1 MLGATITEVLSTVL
15 IIGLGGA
22 TVAGVTI
29 GIPRMIAN
37 YKAERYPN
45 GTKKERA
52 KRKEQVEKMRRHE
65 MAVDKYVR
73 DRGGSRVRTENTR
86 VEFTNN
92 AGQKVTYPFAEITSF
107 DQTKD
112 KVYRGIMGQYLE
124 DGTYQTLGE
133 VYLFQP
139 RLMYKTRDAQTNTE
153 VKQELTPNDA
163 KGVLDQK
170 QTYVI
175 NIANGNGSFF
185 GYTPKREVL
194 TGMRLDYIQN
204 ENRYCIDAETD
215 EQQKELEDKEY
226 HLRSIIEI
234 NVPCDSKGNLIP
246 VNLNDPEEAKAFEE
260 YKARNQKSPEDTSFY
275 FKLYNIVENA
285 KEKVKRGFTRRIMGR
300 DTDYSTPTEVVAK
313 KTEPKKQSYEEKMAE
328 INETVNRL
336 DKVGDYLRDA
346 NSNGHGSMPVTGG
359 RPFGGMPPMGG
370 PGGPRMGGRH

>member
-1 MLGATITEVLSTVL
+1 MIGATLAEALSTLL

-22 TVAGVTI
+22 AVAGVTI
-29 GIPRMIAN
+29 GIPRAIAN

-45 GTKKERA
+45 GTKKERE
-52 KRKEQVEKMRRHE
+52 KRKEQIEKLRRHE

-86 VEFTNN
+86 VEFSNSN
-92 AGQKVTYPFAEITSF
+92 GQKIVYPFAEITSF

-112 KVYRGIMGQYLE
+112 KIYRGIMGQYLE

-139 RLMYKTRDAQTNTE
+139 RLMYKTKDPKTNTE

-170 QTYVI
+170 QTYLI
-175 NIANGNGSFF
+175 NIANGKGPFY

-194 TGMRLDYIQN
+194 TGMRLDYVQN

-215 EQQKELEDKEY
+215 QQQKELEDREY
-226 HLRSIIEI
+226 NLRSIIEI
-234 NVPCDSKGNLIP
+234 IVPRDNNGNLIP
-246 VNLNDPEEAKAFEE
+246 VDLNNPEEAKAFAE
-260 YKARNQKSPEDTSFY
+260 YKARHQKSPEDTSFY
-275 FKLYNIVENA
+275 FKLYNIVETA
-285 KEKVKRGFTRRIMGR
+285 KEKVKRGFTRRIKGR
-300 DTDYSTPTEVVAK
+300 DTDYSTPVQTTTK
-313 KTEPKKQSYEEKMAE
+313 KEKPREKSYEEKMAD

-346 NSNGHGSMPVTGG
+346 NSHGPMPVLGG

-370 PGGPRMGGRH
+370 PNGPHMGGKH